1 MVAHRGPEFATL
13 LDDCLRGVQ
22 WAFQTQHDIVIL
34 SASGSGGLE
43 SLVANTLSPG
53 EPLLAISI
61 GYFGDRLTGIA
72 RTYGVDVVP
81 LRFEE
86 GRAADPDIVA
96 NELRARPEINT
107 VFVTH
112 NETSTGVLN
121 PLEEIARAVR
131 HEKPDALLL
140 VDGISSVGSV
150 EVQPEAWGLDVV
162 VAGSQKGWMI
172 PPGLAFVCISPRAW
186 ERHKEAKLPRVYL
199 DWQLHKKAAGDGST
213 PWTPAI
219 SLFFAL
225 QAGLELMRQE
235 GLDAIFKRHELL
247 GEHARG
253 LLTRLGLR
261 LLADA
266 RYASPTVTTAY
277 VPQGTDAR
285 ALLRRLHERH
295 DVVLAGGQGRL
306 DGQIVRI
313 GHLGWVDEDD
323 ITRAVGALQAEL
335 ESTVFSPQSAVIST
349 RAP

>member
-1 MVAHRGPEFATL
+1 
-13 LDDCLRGVQ
+13 
-22 WAFQTQHDIVIL
+22 
-34 SASGSGGLE
+34 
-43 SLVANTLSPG
+43 
-53 EPLLAISI
+53 
-61 GYFGDRLTGIA
+61 
-72 RTYGVDVVP
+72 
-81 LRFEE
+81 
-86 GRAADPDIVA
+86 
-96 NELRARPEINT
+96 
-107 VFVTH
+107 
-112 NETSTGVLN
+112 
-121 PLEEIARAVR
+121 
-131 HEKPDALLL
+131 
-140 VDGISSVGSV
+140 DGISSVGSI

-199 DWQLHKKAAGDGST
+199 DWRLHKKAALDGST

-219 SLFFAL
+219 SLFYAL

-247 GEHARG
+247 GQHARG

-261 LLADA
+261 LLADP

-277 VPQGTDAR
+277 VPRGTDAR